1 MAATVKNNNS
11 NAIMFNK
18 RNNGGSAAPNR
29 LAYEG
34 YDSGDDER
42 EAAERDLIPRIIYSS
57 RTHSQLK
64 QVVQELR
71 NTSYNPRVAVLGSRE
86 HLCVND
92 KISQMR
98 GTKQNFACR
107 DAVKRKR

>member
-1 MAATVKNNNS
+1 
-11 NAIMFNK
+11 MFNR
-18 RNNGGSAAPNR
+18 RNNAGSSGPNR

-34 YDSGDDER
+34 YDSGGDEEK
-42 EAAERDLIPRIIYSS
+42 EAVERDLIPRIIYSS

-71 NTSYNPRVAVLGSRE
+71 NTSYSPRVAVLGSRE
-86 HLCVND
+86 HLCVNE

>member
-1 MAATVKNNNS
+1 
-11 NAIMFNK
+11 MFNR
-18 RNNGGSAAPNR
+18 RNAGSLASNR

-34 YDSGDDER
+34 YDSGSDEEK

-64 QVVQELR
+64 QVIHELR
-71 NTSYNPRVAVLGSRE
+71 NTSYSPRVAVLGSRE
-86 HLCVND
+86 HLCVNE